1 MGRSDF
7 VSKQDLWLRRMQRFS
22 TSRLTVA
29 EFCDREDVSVAAF
42 YQWRRK
48 LATVVRRPGREAGV
62 QDGLSMPPS
71 SGASNGFVPVRVRA
85 SSTIEV
91 RLQNGVILTV
101 PAGDPEVLRQAL
113 LVVSQIPVPARPVTE
128 GRSC

>member
-1 MGRSDF
+1 MGRSDL

-22 TSRLTVA
+22 QSRLTVA

-48 LATVVRRPGREAGV
+48 LVARVNQPDAMARTQAGHPV
-62 QDGLSMPPS
+62 PPS
-71 SGASNGFVPVRVRA
+71 SGASNGFVPVRVLA

-91 RLQNGVILTV
+91 RLHNGVVLTL
-101 PAGDPEVLRQAL
+101 PAGDLEVLRQTL
-113 LVVSQIPVPARPVTE
+113 LVVSQIPVPVRSVTE
-128 GRSC
+128 GR

>member
-7 VSKQDLWLRRMQRFS
+7 VGKQDLWLRRMQRFS
-22 TSRLTVA
+22 QSRLTVA

-48 LATVVRRPGREAGV
+48 LVTLVNQSETTAQARG
-62 QDGLSMPPS
+62 GLSVPPS
-71 SGASNGFVPVRVRA
+71 SGVPNGFVPVRVLP

-91 RLQNGVILTV
+91 RLHNGVVLTL

-113 LVVSQIPVPARPVTE
+113 LVVSQIPVPVRPVTE
-128 GRSC
+128 GR